1 VNAVFLLMSTTLAAG
16 QEKVTEAP
24 PVVPPVIV
32 QPAQTWPS
40 PAYGVP
46 NGGCSSCAVG
56 IAPGCSDP
64 CPCEGR
70 KGLFGRRKGDECD
83 CTPRDKKKDKH
94 KLFHGFTT
102 SACDGSK
109 DRGGL
114 FSHLHARFN
123 QGGDSA
129 VGCDT
134 VGGCGGAAWGGP
146 AIGGCALPPVPSYV
160 APVTPGV
167 VAPAAPAEAPKPME
181 KPKDTPKTDGTT
193 NVSLSLPAP
202 TPLPVPPI
210 PVLADKKSPF

>member
-16 QEKVTEAP
+16 QETP
-24 PVVPPVIV
+24 PPPATPVLA
-32 QPAQTWPS
+32 QPAPTWPS

-46 NGGCSSCAVG
+46 NGGCSSCGVG

-70 KGLFGRRKGDECD
+70 KGLFSRRKSDDCD
-83 CTPRDKKKDKH
+83 CSPKEKREKR

-102 SACDGSK
+102 SACDGGK

-123 QGGDSA
+123 KGGDCA
-129 VGCDT
+129 AGCDT
-134 VGGCGGAAWGGP
+134 IGGCDGSAWGGP

-160 APVTPGV
+160 APSTPSVTP
-167 VAPAAPAEAPKPME
+167 ATPAESPKPME
-181 KPKDTPKTDGTT
+181 KPKESPKNGTT
-193 NVSLSLPAP
+193 NVSLTLPAP
-202 TPLPVPPI
+202 TPLPVPSI
-210 PVLADKKSPF
+210 PVLADKQSPF